1 MWRLGREKDFFSV
14 EKEGSKREEACAAK
28 RPGQSG
34 KYAAAPSAAATE
46 AGAWRVRV
54 DLHAFT
60 PRQSNRPQ
68 RQHPVLV
75 TTAPSL
81 PRRPQIGRPAPP
93 KPQGGRSGGI

>member
-60 PRQSNRPQ
+60 FAAEQP
-68 RQHPVLV
+68 
-75 TTAPSL
+75 
-81 PRRPQIGRPAPP
+81 
-93 KPQGGRSGGI
+93 GRSGSIQFW